1 MQNKIKVHEVLKA
14 NENTSVSEMSRKLKE
29 NKDRRIFI
37 VDEKDMLKGL
47 VTTTDLVYK
56 ALSEGNTEM
65 LAKDI
70 MTKDVATIDVKDD
83 LEKAIE
89 IMNELKSFVCP
100 VTDNGKI
107 VGLISYHD
115 LMDNIINDLNKK

>member
-1 MQNKIKVHEVLKA
+1 
-14 NENTSVSEMSRKLKE
+14 
-29 NKDRRIFI
+29 
-37 VDEKDMLKGL
+37 MLKGL